1 MTPQQTDA
9 YLRGRR
15 SDASK
20 AYDLMP
26 TPILL
31 DRLEAAWPAVAAHVH
46 QHTQALTEEARH
58 AH

>member
-1 MTPQQTDA
+1 MTPQQADA
-9 YLRGRR
+9 NLHGRR

-20 AYDLMP
+20 PYDLAFRA
-26 TPILL
+26 LL
-31 DRLEAAWPAVAAHVH
+31 DDLETAWPAVVAHVH